1 MMLASAMNPMSAG
14 FVYTGCLFLGML
26 LLIEVGRRYG
36 AERLAKLAGAPHKG
50 VGPIEG
56 VVYGLLSLLIG
67 FSFFGAAGRFD
78 ARRAGIAPEAN
89 IIATAWQRLDLLPEK
104 VQPEF
109 RELLRQYLDSRI
121 KTYELLPDVE
131 AATGELAR
139 SRRLQAAMWTRA
151 VALARETGAPPAM
164 GLLLPSINLMGEILT
179 TRIEAMKYHPPFP
192 IFLLLGLFALMAA
205 FLSGYGMAVDK
216 ARSLLH
222 IVGFAAAVSIT
233 LFIIFNME
241 YPRLG
246 IIRLDS
252 ADVVLSE
259 LRQRMN

>member
-1 MMLASAMNPMSAG
+1 MTIFAMNPMSSG
-14 FVYTGCLFLGML
+14 FVFIGSLFIGML
-26 LLIEVGRRYG
+26 VLIEVGRRYG
-36 AERLAKLAGAPHKG
+36 AARLVQLAGAPHKG

-78 ARRAGIAPEAN
+78 ARRQGIAPEAN
-89 IIATAWQRLDLLPEK
+89 IIGTAWQRLDLLPAK
-104 VQPEF
+104 DQAEF

-121 KTYELLPDVE
+121 KTYAVLPDLE
-131 AATGELAR
+131 AAMAEVSR
-139 SRRLQAAMWTRA
+139 SRRLQEVLWARA
-151 VALARETGAPPAM
+151 VALARETGTPPAM
-164 GLLLPSINLMGEILT
+164 GLLLPSINLMGEVLT
-179 TRIEAMKYHPPFP
+179 TRIEATKYHPPLP
-192 IFLLLGLFALMAA
+192 IFLLLAIFALMSA

-216 ARSLLH
+216 ARSLMH
-222 IVGFAAAVSIT
+222 IVGFAAAVSVT

-246 IIRLDS
+246 IIRLDN
-252 ADVVLSE
+252 ADLVLSE